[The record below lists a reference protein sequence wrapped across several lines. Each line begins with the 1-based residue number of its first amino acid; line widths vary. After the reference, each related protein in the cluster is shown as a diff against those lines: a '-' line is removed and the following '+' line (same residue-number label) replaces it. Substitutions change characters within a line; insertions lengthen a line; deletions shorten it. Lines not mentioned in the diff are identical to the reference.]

1 MSVEVRVVLQAEV
14 KTWSSEFDKG
24 SQLGEINRGSRVVS
38 AELLRGL
45 VGVLSF
51 ALVGVAE
58 IESEVRVLLQTQE
71 VCRGL
76 MVELMVENV
85 AEILHVALLDGWT
98 VTSSTD
104 SMVVSSVA
112 SSIGQPAKR

>member
-1 MSVEVRVVLQAEV
+1 MSVEVRVVLQVEV
-14 KTWSSEFDKG
+14 KPRSSEFDKE
-24 SQLGEINRGSRVVS
+24 SQLGEINRGSRIVS

-51 ALVGVAE
+51 AFMCVAE
-58 IESEVRVLLQTQE
+58 IESEVRMLLQTRE
-71 VCRGL
+71 VGRGL

-85 AEILHVALLDGWT
+85 SENLHVASLDGWT
-98 VTSSTD
+98 VTSSTV

-112 SSIGQPAKR
+112 LSIGQPARR

>member
-1 MSVEVRVVLQAEV
+1 SVEVRVVLQAEV
-14 KTWSSEFDKG
+14 KPWSSEFDKG
-24 SQLGEINRGSRVVS
+24 SQMGEINRGSRIVS

-51 ALVGVAE
+51 AFVGVAE

-76 MVELMVENV
+76 MVELIENV
-85 AEILHVALLDGWT
+85 SEILHVALLDGWT
-98 VTSSTD
+98 VSSSTD